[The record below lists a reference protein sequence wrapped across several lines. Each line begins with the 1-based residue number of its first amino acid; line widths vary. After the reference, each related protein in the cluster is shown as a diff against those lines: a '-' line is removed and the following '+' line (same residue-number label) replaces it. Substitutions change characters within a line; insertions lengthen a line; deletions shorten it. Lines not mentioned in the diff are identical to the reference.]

1 MSRKFVE
8 IVRFTSMIVIP
19 LLVPIFAVLA
29 IRMLVKAKQFALSKW
44 RIGLGLASIA
54 LTLLCW
60 ITIILLPTLE
70 RLGVSTNFFK
80 VSWVDILM
88 LLALLSMLLSVAL
101 KGKSRIYALLASS
114 LIFCAW
120 TISIIH

>member
-1 MSRKFVE
+1 
-8 IVRFTSMIVIP
+8 MIVIP
-19 LLVPIFAVLA
+19 LLVPIFAILA

-70 RLGVSTNFFK
+70 RLRVSTDFFK
-80 VSWVDILM
+80 VSWVGILM

-120 TISIIH
+120 TISIVH